1 MSVEF
6 LYLDL
11 ATRTGYAAGG
21 LRGVEGFG
29 VFDLPATYENIGRYL
44 NIADKRI
51 EALVNRFDPAEIAF
65 ESPFINRRVDTIIKV
80 RKLSGLANVVE
91 QIADRHEKTCQEALG
106 DDVMRHYLGR
116 NYPRYHDGKKAACKV
131 KCRELG
137 HDVTDDNDADALAG
151 LSYMLACKHPQS
163 ALKGL
168 PLAPYLLPAA

>member
-11 ATRTGYAAGG
+11 AGRSGYAAGG
-21 LRGVEGFG
+21 LRGIEGFG
-29 VFDLPATYENIGRYL
+29 VFDLPQTYENIGKYL
-44 NIADKRI
+44 NIAAQRI
-51 EALVNRFDPAEIAF
+51 DALVNRFNPAAMGF
-65 ESPFINRRVDTIIKV
+65 ESPFINRRIDTIVKI

-91 QIADRHEKTCQEALG
+91 QIADRREIPCQEALG

-116 NYPRYHDGKKAACKV
+116 DYPRHREGKKTACKV

-137 HDVTDDNDADALAG
+137 HDVIDDNDADALAG
-151 LSYMLACKHPQS
+151 LSYLIACKHPQS

-168 PLAPYLLPAA
+168 PLAPYFLPAA